1 VPQGVP
7 SGGNGKYIA
16 LVLIL
21 LLGVG
26 GIVAYK
32 VTKKDDQAAQ
42 IPSILQV
49 VDAGPPK
56 ETKRDLD
63 IPPVEVIDTPDA
75 GKPKQVATGTYTP
88 SNGCEV
94 KTCSGRNTP
103 DLDAALQMRARAS
116 KRCYNKALES
126 DNTLQGKMSVAL
138 RIGSNG
144 TVCSANIASN
154 DLGNA
159 AVANCVANTFRS
171 VSFPAPAGGCVEA
184 TVPMNFVQ
192 QGH

>member
-1 VPQGVP
+1 
-7 SGGNGKYIA
+7 
-16 LVLIL
+16 
-21 LLGVG
+21 VG
-26 GIVAYK
+26 GIVVYK
-32 VTKKDDQAAQ
+32 MTKKDDQVSQ

-49 VDAGPPK
+49 VDAGPPAP
-56 ETKRDLD
+56 TKHDLD
-63 IPPVEVIDTPDA
+63 IPPVEVVDTPDA
-75 GKPKQVATGTYTP
+75 GKPKPQGVAGTYTP

-94 KTCSGRNTP
+94 KTCNGRNTP

-126 DNTLQGKMSVAL
+126 DNTLQGKMSIAV

-144 TVCSANIASN
+144 ADCSANIASN
-154 DLGNA
+154 ELGNA
-159 AVANCVANTFRS
+159 SVAACVANTFRS